1 MKLDAALTGAA
12 AFAATISALLS
23 SAAFKK
29 DGALCWNLDDCFG
42 LENVPEILL
51 LPEILWTGLSNENA
65 VAASPEA
72 NINTLMSF
80 TILLLVDFNDQLLI
94 NSVSLKRF

>member
-51 LPEILWTGLSNENA
+51 LPVILWTGLSNENA
-65 VAASPEA
+65 VAASPVA
-72 NINTLMSF
+72 KTNTLSF
-80 TILLLVDFNDQLLI
+80 TILLLVDFNDLLLI